1 MFSAAKA
8 SERARAGANYWN
20 RKWEAKDSAGNG
32 LRRGLRRREYERKED
47 SRDFAAQILS
57 LTDFRAKDR
66 DLQDEWWEKSITKTK
81 IKIMVNYIYPIF
93 CNTNPQSE
101 LYAGY
106 KRIMN
111 IDARRMLQICEIWI
125 RVGENPGGRGCSFF
139 VRVIC
144 IEENYSTFISSTG
157 NETSEIFQ
165 KLNIRCIWIFRHA
178 KEDLRNCVG
187 VMNYRTR
194 PGKTHLLLYFYV
206 ESEGLRAI

>member
-1 MFSAAKA
+1 
-8 SERARAGANYWN
+8 
-20 RKWEAKDSAGNG
+20 
-32 LRRGLRRREYERKED
+32 
-47 SRDFAAQILS
+47 
-57 LTDFRAKDR
+57 
-66 DLQDEWWEKSITKTK
+66 
-81 IKIMVNYIYPIF
+81 MVNYICPIF

-101 LYAGY
+101 LYTGY

-111 IDARRMLQICEIWI
+111 IDTRRTLQICEIWI

-187 VMNYRTR
+187 VMNYWIR
-194 PGKTHLLLYFYV
+194 PGKTHCTFTLSQKDCELV
-206 ESEGLRAI
+206 RVAETRAIKKKKNKEKQ